1 MGSSLEATATVKV
14 QEDIAK
20 GFAIL
25 AENCLR
31 TAFFRPN
38 LKLHFTSSSSDK
50 ERNSKLIEA
59 IKSKPPG
66 GTIIY
71 YATTQKTTEKV
82 ATLLKKAGIDARA
95 YHAGLKN
102 ERRKE
107 IQDWFMQE
115 ETTCIVV
122 ATIAFGMGVDKRDIR
137 YVYHYNL
144 PKSLEGY
151 AQEIGRAGRD
161 GKDSHCE
168 ILCCLD
174 DVAKLEAFA
183 FCGKPSLKSIQGVL
197 NDFFLRSDGQMHAVG
212 TEQAVSQYS
221 LGRGNDMEQ
230 QAVRMLLAFVDIYHG
245 MIKQGTPRYGVY
257 KVKPR
262 NGGSAYSNPF
272 LLEQCG
278 NPATARI
285 LGLCC
290 YPRKTWAHIDIGA
303 TVAYDPSVISRDA
316 LIGALTRLEQAKLIE
331 ISPSQVEHVYRITQ
345 VPECLNTLAQEE
357 FDRFQKREQ
366 QELARIGQV
375 LAFLT
380 ADSCH
385 NRILT
390 EHFEGKDGPSSLSG
404 APFPC
409 GSCPHCTSGKPLAL
423 GKFEGF
429 TINPKLWK
437 QLFGIKRNPGFNQ
450 ASQGKRPF

>member
-1 MGSSLEATATVKV
+1 LKV
-14 QEDIAK
+14 S
-20 GFAIL
+20 
-25 AENCLR
+25 
-31 TAFFRPN
+31 P
-38 LKLHFTSSSSDK
+38 
-50 ERNSKLIEA
+50 KLIEV

-66 GTIIY
+66 GTII

-82 ATLLKKAGIDARA
+82 ATLLREAGIDARA

-102 ERRKE
+102 ELRKE

-115 ETTCIVV
+115 EPSRIVV

-151 AQEIGRAGRD
+151 AQEIGLAGRD

-168 ILCCLD
+168 IICCLD
-174 DVAKLEAFA
+174 DVAQLEAFA
-183 FCGKPSLKSIQGVL
+183 FCGKPSLKAIQGVL
-197 NDFFLRSDGQMHAVG
+197 NDFFLRSDGQMHTVG
-212 TEQAVSQYS
+212 TERTVSQYS
-221 LGRGNDMEQ
+221 LGSGNDLEQ

-245 MIKQGTPRYGVY
+245 MIEQGTPRYGVY
-257 KVKPR
+257 KVKPT
-262 NGGSAYSNPF
+262 NGGFASSVPF

-278 NPATARI
+278 IPTAARI
-285 LGLCC
+285 LGLYCD
-290 YPRKTWAHIDIGA
+290 PKKTWAHIDIGA
-303 TVAYDPSVISRDA
+303 AAAYNPRVISRDA
-316 LIGALTRLEQAKLIE
+316 LIGALTRLEQANVIE
-331 ISPSQVEHVYRITQ
+331 ISPSQVEHVYRITK
-345 VPECLNTLAQEE
+345 VPECLNTPAQEE

-385 NRILT
+385 ARILT

-409 GSCPHCTSGKPLAL
+409 GTCPHCMSGKRLTL
-423 GKFEGF
+423 GKLEGF
-429 TINPKLWK
+429 TIDPGLWK
-437 QLFGIKRNPGFNQ
+437 QLENDPQLPRDDPQLVARFALGFRSPQINQLRLGSSRSTGGGIAPDQSK
-450 ASQGKRPF
+450 S